1 MHPSR
6 KSVFNMPFAVK
17 AFRKHIKDW
26 RNIGGLIYATPK
38 QLPLNYLVFRQKP
51 LGFFETAL
59 SITAIYEAVKG
70 ENMNNALE
78 DLYRRLK
85 GMECYLEWR
94 SLLPRKGVF
103 KENVFLKELRLRVN
117 DLQISGE
124 LAKLLNE
131 DREVMRLVEKI
142 RPDSLTIGLHSIPAS
157 YESLLVS
164 GASLIDVV
172 EDFYKKPIGITWLI
186 TLDTPF
192 SQGLG
197 VHKKAEEIVHL
208 LHSILRIINSVMKQV
223 NSILDDIK

>member
-6 KSVFNMPFAVK
+6 KSVFDTPFAVK
-17 AFRKHIKDW
+17 AFHKHIKDW
-26 RNIGGLIYATPK
+26 KSVGGLIYATPK
-38 QLPLNYLVFRQKP
+38 ELPFNYLVFRRKP
-51 LGFFETAL
+51 FGFFETAL
-59 SITAIYEAVKG
+59 SITALYEAVKG
-70 ENMNNALE
+70 EDMNNAME

-103 KENVFLKELRLRVN
+103 KENVFLKELRLRIN

-124 LAKLLNE
+124 LAKFLNE

-142 RPDSLTIGLHSIPAS
+142 RPDSLTVGLHSIPTV
-157 YESLLVS
+157 YEPLLAS

-172 EDFYKKPIGITWLI
+172 EEFYKKPTGITWLI

-197 VHKKAEEIVHL
+197 AHKKAEEIVRL
-208 LHSILRIINSVMKQV
+208 LHSILRVINSMMKQ
-223 NSILDDIK
+223 LTLP